1 MNLTSETLSGILQEA
16 SDTKFLWI
24 DMQQRYF
31 FFFIFFDSILIMIG
45 YKNYYSKQLQNSWY
59 LGTFQMHTFFIC
71 IISEQIST
79 YLDFLVWK
87 KENVTVFFNIFFVI
101 KQVNVDSIKK
111 KISLNLVGT

>member
-1 MNLTSETLSGILQEA
+1 
-16 SDTKFLWI
+16 
-24 DMQQRYF
+24 
-31 FFFIFFDSILIMIG
+31 
-45 YKNYYSKQLQNSWY
+45 
-59 LGTFQMHTFFIC
+59 MHTFFIC